1 MSENRVSVAERQ
13 RPRVDQYRRTG
24 QHPRTGQ
31 RRLVALPQPVGTR
44 PSVTRTQPGVLM
56 LLAVATAIGGTG
68 LAAGGTSG
76 ALLGAELGGTSAAAG
91 LPLGLLVVGSAIG
104 ALLISWEAGRGRRGR
119 GLMLGYAIG
128 AAGAVVVIVSTVLR
142 DLPLLLAGSTALG
155 TANSSIFLT
164 RYAAVAAST
173 PASRGRALGMV
184 FSATAIGAV
193 FSPML
198 LGPSGAL
205 AEAVGL
211 PALAGMYLVSVVT
224 FGAAGLMF
232 AAAANP
238 RVPWFSQAAGVLRH
252 DRPRRG
258 RTTEGDRSAA
268 LRRLVD
274 AVTGVRARLAL
285 VALVTTNFVMAG
297 IMAVAPVDLT
307 AGGHTLSSVG
317 AIIALHVAG
326 MFAVSPLSGHLADRF
341 GPATVV
347 AAGAALLLVASVA
360 GLFVHDTLSMT
371 GHLIVL
377 GVGWNL
383 GIVGGS
389 ALLTDAVPD
398 SLRPHVEGVGEVLMG
413 LAAAVAAPVAAVVA
427 VLGGYS
433 ALALVSGGVAVG
445 VLVFMHMSSLRRV
458 A

>member
-1 MSENRVSVAERQ
+1 MSENRATVAQRQ
-13 RPRVDQYRRTG
+13 RPRAVQRPVSTPP
-24 QHPRTGQ
+24 HPVSTQ
-31 RRLVALPQPVGTR
+31 AD
-44 PSVTRTQPGVLM
+44 VTRTQPGVLM
-56 LLAVATAIGGTG
+56 LLAVATAIGSTG

-76 ALLGAELGGTSAAAG
+76 ALLGAELAGTGAGAG
-91 LPLGLLVVGSAIG
+91 LPLALLVVGGAIG
-104 ALLISWEAGRGRRGR
+104 AVLISWEAGRGHRGR
-119 GLMLGYAIG
+119 GLMLGYAVG
-128 AAGAVVVIVSTVLR
+128 AGGAIIVIVSTVLR

-205 AEAVGL
+205 AESVGL

-224 FGAAGLMF
+224 FGVAGLMF
-232 AAAANP
+232 AAAASP
-238 RVPWFSQAAGVLRH
+238 RVPWFSQAAGVLGQA
-252 DRPRRG
+252 RPRG
-258 RTTEGDRSAA
+258 RTPAGDRIVT
-268 LRRLVD
+268 LRRLVR
-274 AVTGVRARLAL
+274 AVTGVRARFAL

-307 AGGHTLSSVG
+307 VSGHTLSSVG
-317 AIIALHVAG
+317 AVIALHVAG

-347 AAGAALLLVASVA
+347 AAGAALLLAASVV
-360 GLFVHDTLSMT
+360 GLFVHGTVSMT
-371 GHLIVL
+371 GHLVVL

-427 VLGGYS
+427 VLGGYP
-433 ALALVSGGVAVG
+433 ALALVSGAVAVG
-445 VLVFMHMSSLRRV
+445 VLVFMHVSSLRTERSRGL